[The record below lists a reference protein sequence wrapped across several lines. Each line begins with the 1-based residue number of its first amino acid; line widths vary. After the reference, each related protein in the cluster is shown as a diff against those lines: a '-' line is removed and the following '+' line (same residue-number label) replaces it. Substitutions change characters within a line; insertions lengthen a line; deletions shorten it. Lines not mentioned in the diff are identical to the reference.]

1 MIEYSSTRLCFKAD
15 VIEPLGTNDS
25 FMVHTPKG
33 TFMFTKADFYRVFSN
48 VVKTESYQKA
58 GWYSYSSLP
67 KKAMPFLISASVTD
81 NVPVVADSPKDL
93 VGDEIREKIKEIGM
107 LWRQSENNPTV
118 DEEVLKKWEQMIE
131 DWVVDKNMPLIVRKE
146 THKKGQSFI
155 HPSGREIIIA
165 DNSFAIWVF
174 SRVLKGEVFTLARM
188 KELLQQNQLP
198 MMFVSAKK
206 YAEAK
211 YSKTLGTNPLADWKL
226 CHIERVGFNTKKSIY
241 DLDISAIQDHFR
253 KYANP
258 NNMFVLPK
266 EIGALGEIESFIC
279 VQKIR
284 SDILKK
290 H

>member
-1 MIEYSSTRLCFKAD
+1 MSGAQKKIYAGILVCICICSVLPLFAEYNRWGMPDSVMIR
-15 VIEPLGTNDS
+15 
-25 FMVHTPKG
+25 
-33 TFMFTKADFYRVFSN
+33 
-48 VVKTESYQKA
+48 
-58 GWYSYSSLP
+58 
-67 KKAMPFLISASVTD
+67 
-81 NVPVVADSPKDL
+81 
-93 VGDEIREKIKEIGM
+93 
-107 LWRQSENNPTV
+107 
-118 DEEVLKKWEQMIE
+118 
-131 DWVVDKNMPLIVRKE
+131 
-146 THKKGQSFI
+146 
-155 HPSGREIIIA
+155 REIEESWLYPPMSVLQDKQPEVRRNEAGELFEVRAEENGDRFSVIIAPRESISLSVYSDNGVSTMISDVYPAQSYGSWILTKNIA

-174 SRVLKGEVFTLARM
+174 NRVLKGEVFTLARM

-253 KYANP
+253 KYADP

-266 EIGALGEIESFIC
+266 EIGALGEIESFISA
-279 VQKIR
+279 QKIW